1 MESKGENRE
10 VSMET
15 TDRLYLYRQAVKK
28 WGVVPQL
35 EISVEE
41 MAELMAEIMHLIRNR
56 IKPDDEHLAEEIADV
71 EICIE
76 QLKDILN
83 NWVSVEKWKDI
94 KLERLEKRLKE
105 D

>member
-1 MESKGENRE
+1 
-10 VSMET
+10 MET
-15 TDRLYLYRQAVKK
+15 ADRLYLYRQAVKK
-28 WGVVPQL
+28 WGVVLQY
-35 EISVEE
+35 IQASEE
-41 MAELMAEIMHLIRNR
+41 MSELNTCICHLIRNR
-56 IKPDDEHLAEEIADV
+56 IKPDDNHLSEEIADV